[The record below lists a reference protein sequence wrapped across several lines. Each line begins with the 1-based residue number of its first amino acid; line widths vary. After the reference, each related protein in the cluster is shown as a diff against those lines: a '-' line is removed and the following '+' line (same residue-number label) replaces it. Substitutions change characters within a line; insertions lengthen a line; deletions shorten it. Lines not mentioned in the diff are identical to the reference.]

1 MKKRALCAAA
11 LAAMVVAAPA
21 GAKTFRWTNDADV
34 DSLDP
39 YVRQEVFLLS
49 FDSNIYEPLVR
60 RDRNL
65 RLEPALATHWSQ
77 PASNVWRF
85 TLRHGVTFQ
94 DGTPFSAEDVL
105 FSYDRAIAAGSR
117 I

>member
-1 MKKRALCAAA
+1 MRGSTGGDGDGGAGQRQDFPLGERGRCR
-11 LAAMVVAAPA
+11 LA
-21 GAKTFRWTNDADV
+21 R
-34 DSLDP
+34 SLRP
-39 YVRQEVFLLS
+39 PGSVLLS

-117 I
+117 IPAPSRP